1 MSDAVLKNRSAA
13 VKFTA
18 KPRERALTC
27 PPVYAIMPHMKGSEL
42 KKLNRARTSD
52 GVERNI
58 LGAGFVPFAEGDIAG
73 LSQMTVFKS
82 REKHT
87 RRLKKAD
94 GLYVKLQSFSSP
106 EGAEEWEFLVLNGD
120 ERARGEDGKKF
131 SPRTC
136 LMFCRKI
143 KK

>member
-1 MSDAVLKNRSAA
+1 
-13 VKFTA
+13 
-18 KPRERALTC
+18 
-27 PPVYAIMPHMKGSEL
+27 MKGSEL

-58 LGAGFVPFAEGDIAG
+58 LGAGFAPFAEGDIAG

-120 ERARGEDGKKF
+120 ERARGEDGKRF
-131 SPRTC
+131 APRTC